1 MTARILIMAGG
12 TGGHVFPA
20 LAVARDLNARGAKV
34 DWLGTPTGMETTL
47 VGEAGFPMHCVSVA
61 GLRGKGLLGWLL
73 APIRLTRALWQSLR
87 ILRQLRPDAVLGMG
101 GFVSGPGGLAA
112 RLLGIPLL
120 VHEQN
125 AIAGLTN
132 RLLARIADTVMEAF
146 PGTFTK
152 AVHTGNPVRSE
163 ITEVPDPALR
173 YGERSGPLR
182 VLVIGGS
189 LGAMALNQTVPKAL
203 ALLEP
208 AIRPEVRHQSGQ
220 RNIEAT
226 RQRYREADIEA
237 ELLPFVDDMAAAY
250 AWADLV
256 ICRAGALT
264 VSELAAV
271 GVPALLVPFPYAV
284 DDHQTHNAQ
293 FLVQARAGVL
303 LPQESLTPEN
313 LAEALR
319 DFCAE
324 PAEGRERLCAM
335 ATAARRLARPEAT
348 RQVAD
353 LCLIRATEAH

>member
-1 MTARILIMAGG
+1 MTTRILIMAGG

-20 LAVARDLNARGAKV
+20 LAVAQDLVVRGV
-34 DWLGTPTGMETTL
+34 EVHWLGTRAGMEAAL
-47 VGEAGFPMHCVSVA
+47 VAKAGLPLEFVDVA
-61 GLRGKGLLGWLL
+61 GLRGNGLLGWLA
-73 APIRLTRALWQSLR
+73 APVRLSRALWQALR
-87 ILRQLRPDAVLGMG
+87 ILRRVRPAAVLGMG
-101 GFVSGPGGLAA
+101 GFVTGPGGVAA

-132 RLLARIADTVMEAF
+132 RLLARIAGTVMEAF
-146 PGTFTK
+146 PGTFAQ
-152 AVHTGNPVRSE
+152 AVHTGNPVRRE
-163 ITEVPDPALR
+163 IAALPEPAARYQERTDRLR
-173 YGERSGPLR
+173 L
-182 VLVIGGS
+182 LIIGGS
-189 LGAMALNQTVPKAL
+189 LGAMALNQTLPKAL
-203 ALLEP
+203 ALLDP
-208 AIRPEVRHQSGQ
+208 AMRPQVKHQTGQ
-220 RNIEAT
+220 RNFET
-226 RQRYREADIEA
+226 TQRGYASARVEA

-256 ICRAGALT
+256 VCRAGALT
-264 VSELAAV
+264 VSELAAA

-324 PAEGRERLCAM
+324 PADGRARLCAM
-335 ATAARRLARPEAT
+335 AQAARGLARPDAT
-348 RQVAD
+348 RKVAD
-353 LCLIRATEAH
+353 LCLLRATEAH